1 MRASIRNNKALR
13 LTHKYLMLTFGCF
26 LLAFG
31 SAAFVSPLE
40 LVTGGVLSVGVII
53 QHFVGPTVYV
63 VDIVTWV
70 VQIIMLVVSFIFLGK
85 QYTLRTIYAVL
96 VYPALFSL
104 LTRLQIAYAAD
115 LGRYV
120 DVGTYISRYFID
132 PNGTDWALRILA
144 GLTGGVFIGAGVG
157 VCYFAGG
164 STGGFDVVSSIIA
177 RHTPM
182 KESLSSLIIDASLV
196 IIGIF
201 LMKDLI
207 NGIVGV
213 LSALTCALMVQYV
226 YVNSARFVIAD
237 IISSEYEAI
246 QRYVHETMERAS
258 TVIEVTG
265 GYTGEDK
272 KILRVAFSK
281 RELANFRAYIASVDP
296 RAFVT
301 FTQASMINGEGFD
314 PLCRQSA
321 SSHDQGNNGTN

>member
-1 MRASIRNNKALR
+1 MKGKLRDNKALK
-13 LTHKYLMLTFGCF
+13 LVHKYLMLSFGCF

-31 SAAFVSPLE
+31 SAAFISPLE
-40 LVTGGVLSVGVII
+40 LVTGGVLSVGII
-53 QHFVGPTVYV
+53 VQYFVGPSFYV
-63 VDIVTWV
+63 VDIVTWAI
-70 VQIIMLVVSFIFLGK
+70 QILMLIVSFIFLGK
-85 QYTLRTIYAVL
+85 RYTLRTVYAVL

-104 LTRLQIAYAAD
+104 LTRLPIA
-115 LGRYV
+115 GGM
-120 DVGTYISRYFID
+120 DVGSYIARYFIG
-132 PNGTDWALRILA
+132 PNGVDWALRILA
-144 GLTGGVFIGAGVG
+144 GITGGVFIGAGVG

-164 STGGFDVVSSIIA
+164 STGGFDVIASIIA

-182 KESLSSLIIDASLV
+182 KESLSALIIDASLV

-201 LMKDLI
+201 FMKDLV

-213 LSALTCALMVQYV
+213 ISALTCALMVQYV

-321 SSHDQGNNGTN
+321 VPHNQESNGGAQ